1 MTLGL
6 STRSLARKNH
16 HLWLNHG
23 RWFLHLTVYPSPLTS
38 ERIRR
43 TLRTSDLDEARQ
55 RRDRIIAA
63 LREGRPIPEF
73 L

>member
-1 MTLGL
+1 MTIGL

-23 RWFLHLTVYPSPLTS
+23 RWFLHLTVHPSRFTS

-43 TLRTSDLDEARQ
+43 TLGTSDLTEARR

-63 LREGRPIPEF
+63 LQAGKPIPAF
-73 L
+73 S